1 MKKTILLLV
10 GVWLTVAGGF
20 CQKMLSVDAVLAAA
34 RQDSRVRAQEGH
46 LDYARQVDPRLPFL
60 NGVSLRTQTDR
71 LELQRQRYAVRI
83 STNGFREMRAAR
95 RYQQAGI
102 FVAETRTRTL
112 LHEALTERY
121 EVLITH
127 HLAARELEL
136 HRQFLLVYE
145 DKLTVLHTKAT
156 LGADADVED
165 LIEAEYD
172 RDETVLRATAAEQ
185 VLQESRNTLVA
196 FTPGAETGS
205 VLDTAGFLS
214 ANNLLLAAT
223 GLPDQA
229 LQHPELLEQAARV
242 ARVEAEF
249 QTEKARS
256 QKLLDFVQVRHDNRP
271 SEPLSRDISF
281 ALGLNLPFRGTSTY
295 KMAELKIEKNAAEA
309 ELCQLQAESARR
321 VQEARAQLLALDA
334 QYRQAQQQLTGNQAE
349 YTLQQ
354 AGAGVAAEPMTLLR
368 AKELLLKRRHR
379 LLDIEAEMYARYLDV
394 LDTGGYLSAE
404 PLVNYLAERR

>member
-1 MKKTILLLV
+1 MKKTILFLAGLCLAVV
-10 GVWLTVAGGF
+10 GGLCQQILTT
-20 CQKMLSVDAVLAAA
+20 DAVLAAA
-34 RQDSRVRAQEGH
+34 RQDVRVHTQEAH

-60 NGVSLRTQTDR
+60 NGVTLRTQTDR

-127 HLAARELEL
+127 HLAARELDL
-136 HRQFLLVYE
+136 YRQFLLVYE
-145 DKLTVLHTKAT
+145 DKLTVLHTQAT

-185 VLQESRNTLVA
+185 ALQESRNTLVA

-205 VLDTAGFLS
+205 VLDTAGFLL

-229 LQHPELLEQAARV
+229 LQHPELQEQTARI

-309 ELCQLQAESARR
+309 ELRQEQAEMARQ
-321 VQEARAQLLALDA
+321 VQEARSRLLALDA

-349 YTLQQ
+349 YTLRQ
-354 AGAGVAAEPMTLLR
+354 AGAGVAADPITLLR

-379 LLDIEAEMYARYLDV
+379 LLDIEAEMYARYLDL
-394 LDTGGYLSAE
+394 LDSSGYLSAE
-404 PLVNYLAERR
+404 PLVNYLADRR

>member
-1 MKKTILLLV
+1 MKKTILLLI
-10 GVWLTVAGGF
+10 GVCLAAACGLCQQMLTT
-20 CQKMLSVDAVLAAA
+20 DAVLAAA
-34 RQDSRVRAQEGH
+34 REDVRVRAQVGH

-112 LHEALTERY
+112 LHEALAERY

-127 HLAARELEL
+127 HLAAQELEL
-136 HRQFLLVYE
+136 YRQLLLVYE
-145 DKLTVLHTKAT
+145 DKLTVLHTKAA
-156 LGADADVED
+156 LDADADVED

-172 RDETVLRATAAEQ
+172 RDETVLRATAAGQALQ
-185 VLQESRNTLVA
+185 VSRNSLVA
-196 FTPGAETGS
+196 LTPGAETGS

-214 ANNLLLAAT
+214 ADRLLLSAT

-229 LQHPELLEQAARV
+229 FQHPELLEQAARI

-249 QTEKARS
+249 QAEKARS

-309 ELCQLQAESARR
+309 ELRQEQAESARR

-334 QYRQAQQQLTGNQAE
+334 QYRQAQQQMTGNQAE
-349 YTLQQ
+349 YTLRQ
-354 AGAGVAAEPMTLLR
+354 AGTGVAADPMTLLR
-368 AKELLLKRRHR
+368 AKELLLKRRQR
-379 LLDIEAEMYARYLDV
+379 LLDIEAEMYARYLDL
-394 LDTGGYLSAE
+394 LDSSGYLSAE
-404 PLVNYLAERR
+404 PLVNYLTERR

>member
-1 MKKTILLLV
+1 MKKVLSL
-10 GVWLTVAGGF
+10 VAGICLVVAGSIA
-20 CQKMLSVDAVLAAA
+20 QKMLTTDEVLAGA
-34 RQDSRVRAQEGH
+34 RQDARVRAQVGH
-46 LDYARQVDPRLPFL
+46 LEYSRQMEPRLPFL
-60 NGVSLRTQTDR
+60 NSVSLRTQTDR

-95 RYQQAGI
+95 RYQQAGLL
-102 FVAETRTRTL
+102 VAESRSRSL
-112 LHEALTERY
+112 LHEALAERY
-121 EVLITH
+121 ELLITH
-127 HLAARELEL
+127 RLAERELEL
-136 HRQFLLVYE
+136 YRQLLLVYE
-145 DKLTVLHTKAT
+145 DKLTVLHTQAA
-156 LGADADVED
+156 LGANADVED
-165 LIEAEYD
+165 VIEAEYD

-223 GLPDQA
+223 SLPDQA

-281 ALGLNLPFRGTSTY
+281 ALGLNLPFRGASTY

-309 ELCQLQAESARR
+309 ELLQEQAETTRS
-321 VQEARAQLLALDA
+321 VQEARSQLLALDA

-349 YTLQQ
+349 HTLRQAA
-354 AGAGVAAEPMTLLR
+354 AGAAADPMTLLR
-368 AKELLLKRRHR
+368 AKELLLKRRQR
-379 LLDIEAEMYARYLDV
+379 LLDIEAEMYARYLDL
-394 LDTGGYLSAE
+394 LDSSGYLSAE
-404 PLVNYLAERR
+404 PLVNYLADRR